1 MASDRVTDLRA
12 VPRSAAEPLL
22 LLRGVEKRIGSR
34 WLLRGVDLE
43 LHRGETL
50 ALVGENGAG
59 KSTLVRM
66 IAGIDRCDG
75 GQIRAAGRIGYCPQE
90 AGLLDLLTADEHLVF
105 FGRGLGLDARAA
117 RQRGRALLDEFG
129 FRGAQL
135 HVVSKHLSGGSRQ
148 KLNLALALLG
158 DPEILLLDEPYTGF
172 DGGTYLCFW
181 EHVEG
186 WKHEGR
192 ACLVVTHFLGERERV
207 DRVHELRPC
216 LEEQAA

>member
-1 MASDRVTDLRA
+1 M
-12 VPRSAAEPLL
+12 VPQPLL
-22 LLRGVEKRIGSR
+22 SLRGVEKRIGGR
-34 WLLRGVDLE
+34 WVLRGVDLD
-43 LHRGETL
+43 LGRGETL

-75 GQIRAAGRIGYCPQE
+75 GVIDVRGRIGYCPQE
-90 AGLLDLLTADEHLVF
+90 AGLLDLLTPEEHLVF
-105 FGRGLGLDARAA
+105 FGRGLGLDAAA
-117 RQRGRALLDEFG
+117 SRERGRELLAEFG
-129 FRGAQL
+129 FRGPQL
-135 HVVSKHLSGGSRQ
+135 NVVASRLSGGSRQ

-172 DGGTYLCFW
+172 DGGTYVCFW
-181 EHVEG
+181 EHVEA

-207 DRVHELRPC
+207 DRIHELLPC
-216 LEEQAA
+216 LEEAA